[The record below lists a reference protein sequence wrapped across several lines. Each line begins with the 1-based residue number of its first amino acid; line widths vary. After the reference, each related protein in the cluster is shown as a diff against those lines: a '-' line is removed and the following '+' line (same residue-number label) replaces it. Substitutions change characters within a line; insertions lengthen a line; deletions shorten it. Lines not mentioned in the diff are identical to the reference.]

1 MQKLIILDS
10 ETGVCHI
17 VECPQDMEDSNSDEY
32 ELSINTVCDNM
43 GINYNSCQYM
53 IALEIN
59 DTTK

>member
-17 VECPQDMEDSNSDEY
+17 HNLDTESANIVDEDMDMYISERYN
-32 ELSINTVCDNM
+32 LDNV
-43 GINYNSCQYM
+43 QWM

-59 DTTK
+59 DTTI